1 MSVVSDK
8 VKFRSSDNYK
18 GILGMFNPIG
28 VEWQQSGAIA
38 TTNATTNAYVE
49 FQMEVEVNK

>member
-1 MSVVSDK
+1 MNVVSDK

-18 GILGMFNPIG
+18 DVLRIFNPIG

-38 TTNATTNAYVE
+38 TTNAYVE
-49 FQMEVEVNK
+49 FKMEVEVNK

>member
-18 GILGMFNPIG
+18 GILWMFNPIG

-38 TTNATTNAYVE
+38 TINAYVE

>member
-1 MSVVSDK
+1 MNVVSNK
-8 VKFRSSDNYK
+8 IKFRSSDNYK

-38 TTNATTNAYVE
+38 TINAYVE
-49 FQMEVEVNK
+49 FQMELEVNK

>member
-18 GILGMFNPIG
+18 GVLGILNPIG

-38 TTNATTNAYVE
+38 IINAYVE

>member
-18 GILGMFNPIG
+18 GILWMFNPIG

-38 TTNATTNAYVE
+38 TINAYVE
-49 FQMEVEVNK
+49 FQMELEVNK

>member
-8 VKFRSSDNYK
+8 VKFRSSDNYT
-18 GILGMFNPIG
+18 GILWMFNPIG

-38 TTNATTNAYVE
+38 TTNAYVE